1 MSLDF
6 TRILGFGSGGGMA
19 RDDSPPPVEH
29 VMVQRP
35 LRRVLA
41 FTGRTIDQVV
51 NCPIAK
57 REVLGYYKLYRWVER
72 RSEVLELERQWNK
85 LGGG

>member
-1 MSLDF
+1 MDF
-6 TRILGFGSGGGMA
+6 TRILGFGSGLD
-19 RDDSPPPVEH
+19 RDTSPTPVEH

-41 FTGRTIDQVV
+41 FTGRTIDDVV

-57 REVLGYYKLYRWVER
+57 REVLGYYRLHCWVER
-72 RSEVLELERQWNK
+72 RCEVLELEQQWNTP
-85 LGGG
+85 GR